1 VLFGGASEFRPA
13 NAGLLCVLT
22 STIGGIPEDLGDPS
36 NQGLGRIGDRGWFM
50 NNVLSLQLAR
60 ERAGPRRGGSN
71 GYVVK
76 GTGLLMFNFATP
88 GLDERSTSN
97 QRLLE
102 RLEAENAQLRR
113 SVVELVLQIQAL
125 RDEWQQN
132 FLINK

>member
-71 GYVVK
+71 WNGVK
-76 GTGLLMFNFATP
+76 RPGLLMRKFRAAGP
-88 GLDERSTSN
+88 GGRRTGN
-97 QRLLE
+97 QK
-102 RLEAENAQLRR
+102 
-113 SVVELVLQIQAL
+113 LV
-125 RDEWQQN
+125 
-132 FLINK
+132 